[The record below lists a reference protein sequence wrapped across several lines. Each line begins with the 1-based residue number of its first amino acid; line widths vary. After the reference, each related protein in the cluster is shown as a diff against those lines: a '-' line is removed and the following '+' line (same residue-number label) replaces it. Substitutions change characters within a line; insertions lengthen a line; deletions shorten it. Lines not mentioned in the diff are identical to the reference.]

1 MTTQTP
7 PHLQDAKALLSDKGF
22 ATSNTWYHGTSSAL
36 VASIQAQG
44 LKRSGDKALNEV
56 AKSTMATIGNQYTEI
71 VEPVF
76 LTQSKELAYYW
87 AQQTVRER
95 SVRFEGVEE
104 PVVLQV
110 NLNENQQTSVKPDVG
125 AMSLLMM
132 RDGEAYMAHIA
143 KLYQDNNLAIPE
155 IDLRNADRMA
165 FLDTLGMAYIDQD
178 VSRASIEVLQEPATA

>member
-1 MTTQTP
+1 
-7 PHLQDAKALLSDKGF
+7 
-22 ATSNTWYHGTSSAL
+22 
-36 VASIQAQG
+36 
-44 LKRSGDKALNEV
+44 
-56 AKSTMATIGNQYTEI
+56 MATIGNQYTEI

-95 SVRFEGVEE
+95 SMRFEGVEE
-104 PVVLQV
+104 PIVLQV
-110 NLNENQQTSVKPDVG
+110 NLNEKQQTSVKPDVG

>member
-95 SVRFEGVEE
+95 SMRFEGVEE
-104 PVVLQV
+104 PIVLQV
-110 NLNENQQTSVKPDVG
+110 NLNEKQQTSVKPDVG

-143 KLYQDNNLAIPE
+143 KLYQDNNLAVPE

-178 VSRASIEVLQEPATA
+178 VSCASIEVLQEPATA

>member
-7 PHLQDAKALLSDKGF
+7 PHLQDAKTLLSDKGF

-56 AKSTMATIGNQYTEI
+56 AKATMATIGNQYTEI

-76 LTQSKELAYYW
+76 LTQSKELAFYW

-95 SVRFEGVEE
+95 SMRFEGVEE
-104 PVVLQV
+104 PVVLQI
-110 NLNENQQTSVKPDVG
+110 NLSEKQQTSVKPDVG

-143 KLYQDNNLAIPE
+143 KLYQDNNIAIPE
-155 IDLRNADRMA
+155 IDLQNADRMA

>member
-7 PHLQDAKALLSDKGF
+7 PHLQDAKTLLSDKGF

-44 LKRSGDKALNEV
+44 LKRSGDRALNEV
-56 AKSTMATIGNQYTEI
+56 AKATMATIGNQYTEI

-95 SVRFEGVEE
+95 SMRFEGVEE
-104 PVVLQV
+104 PIVLQV
-110 NLNENQQTSVKPDVG
+110 NLNEKQQTNVKPDVG

-132 RDGEAYMAHIA
+132 RNGEAYMAHIA

-178 VSRASIEVLQEPATA
+178 VCRASIELLQEPATA